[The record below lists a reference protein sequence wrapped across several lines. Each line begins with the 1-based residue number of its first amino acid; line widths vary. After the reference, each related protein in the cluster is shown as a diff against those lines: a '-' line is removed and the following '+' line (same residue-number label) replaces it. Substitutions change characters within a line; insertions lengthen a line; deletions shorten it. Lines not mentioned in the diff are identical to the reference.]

1 MINTKILKNIFELK
15 RMGIEVDIES
25 LPSEINREVVTK
37 NFLQIELEL
46 LKQNGGSQ
54 DRILEINNIL
64 NPSNEGEEG

>member
-15 RMGIEVDIES
+15 RMGVEVDIES
-25 LPSEINREVVTK
+25 LPGEINKEVVAK

-64 NPSNEGEEG
+64 NPSNENEEG

>member
-64 NPSNEGEEG
+64 NPSYEGEEG